1 MGLFSSNKPK
11 VTKDEFK
18 KVCTD
23 LYYKGWNHR
32 ELDLLRSFFDS
43 SLNENREEE
52 RGLDAAEILQGVTQL
67 RERDEIYHINEQK
80 LKALEDVLKKYL

>member
-1 MGLFSSNKPK
+1 MGFFSDNKPK

-23 LYYKGWNHR
+23 LYYKGWNHK

-43 SLNENREEE
+43 SLNESREAEI
-52 RGLDAAEILQGVTQL
+52 GLDAAEILQGVTQL
-67 RERDEIYHINEQK
+67 REHDEVYHINEQK
-80 LKALEDVLKKYL
+80 LKALEEVLKKYL